1 MEGEI
6 DKALNK
12 DQSEQDLFQSAIGCT
27 IDSAFE
33 DMCQIKKIWHKEKGV
48 QGFHLVQ
55 SFAPGE
61 ISPELAHQIGME
73 FADRLLGGKFQAVV
87 STHLNTKCIH
97 NHIVWNSVSMEN
109 GKKYRSN
116 EKTYVTGVRKIS
128 DELCVKHRLSVI
140 HTEKSERVARPYALW
155 LAEQNGT
162 YTWKTPIQ
170 KDIEEAIAA
179 SLTWKQFLRVM
190 EKQGYA
196 FRFDRKY
203 ATMILPG
210 TGRTVRFKTLGKN
223 YTPEAIQNRILYPKP
238 PHRAGKQTPPASRF
252 LILLG
257 EKPPRRISG
266 LRALYYS
273 YLYKMGALPKK
284 PRYPSFA
291 VRQDIRKLD
300 QRIEQAEFIFKNH
313 IEDRGRLRAI
323 RQKAED
329 EIAVLL
335 KERQKLYRYQPD
347 SPQIGVLTEELKKL
361 RHTVKLCRN
370 IETHSIEMEQR
381 LQEASL
387 QQDKSNA
394 SYNSTMTENS
404 KSTAKLNEANT
415 NLAVLDQQLTDY
427 KAYLKEL
434 QDKLSTSQRET
445 QRQLSEESYDLSRKA
460 ADLNKELQDGVTAER
475 AKEINKELQ
484 DISSSQA
491 RNSYVQSIANSS
503 DYVVSMQNEIATV
516 QEHIT
521 ECENYKAEMQSQKGS
536 SEGTILNGYQSQAY
550 AADKDL
556 AQLTYQE
563 AQEQYDAAK
572 KGIVADFDGIVTE
585 CTGVSGARM

>member
-1 MEGEI
+1 
-6 DKALNK
+6 
-12 DQSEQDLFQSAIGCT
+12 
-27 IDSAFE
+27 
-33 DMCQIKKIWHKEKGV
+33 
-48 QGFHLVQ
+48 
-55 SFAPGE
+55 
-61 ISPELAHQIGME
+61 
-73 FADRLLGGKFQAVV
+73 
-87 STHLNTKCIH
+87 
-97 NHIVWNSVSMEN
+97 MEN

-140 HTEKSERVARPYALW
+140 RTEKSERVSRPYALW

-179 SLTWKQFLRVM
+179 SLTWKQFLRVL
-190 EKQGYA
+190 EKQGYT

-203 ATMILPG
+203 PTLILPS

-313 IEDRGRLRAI
+313 IEDRGQLRAI

-347 SPQIGVLTEELKKL
+347 SPQIGVLTEQLKKL

-381 LQEASL
+381 LQAA
-387 QQDKSNA
+387 QQ
-394 SYNSTMTENS
+394 E
-404 KSTAKLNEANT
+404 E
-415 NLAVLDQQLTDY
+415 QRRR
-427 KAYLKEL
+427 E
-434 QDKLSTSQRET
+434 QREK
-445 QRQLSEESYDLSRKA
+445 EEQQ
-460 ADLNKELQDGVTAER
+460 KE
-475 AKEINKELQ
+475 
-484 DISSSQA
+484 A
-491 RNSYVQSIANSS
+491 RNRDN
-503 DYVVSMQNEIATV
+503 
-516 QEHIT
+516 
-521 ECENYKAEMQSQKGS
+521 QK
-536 SEGTILNGYQSQAY
+536 
-550 AADKDL
+550 
-556 AQLTYQE
+556 
-563 AQEQYDAAK
+563 
-572 KGIVADFDGIVTE
+572 
-585 CTGVSGARM
+585 RR

>member
-361 RHTVKLCRN
+361 RHTVKLCRKP
-370 IETHSIEMEQR
+370 IPLR
-381 LQEASL
+381 W
-387 QQDKSNA
+387 
-394 SYNSTMTENS
+394 NS
-404 KSTAKLNEANT
+404 AC
-415 NLAVLDQQLTDY
+415 
-427 KAYLKEL
+427 
-434 QDKLSTSQRET
+434 
-445 QRQLSEESYDLSRKA
+445 RQHSRKNSSGRKSRHRKKRTNKPEIGKIKKG
-460 ADLNKELQDGVTAER
+460 DDPIHKIPTREQVELIRRQYPVGTRIILNHMDDSQAPPPGTKGTVAYVDDIGQIGVKWDTGSSLSLIPGVDSFSKEPAPEK
-475 AKEINKELQ
+475 AKHKR
-484 DISSSQA
+484 SSSLE
-491 RNSYVQSIANSS
+491 R
-503 DYVVSMQNEIATV
+503 
-516 QEHIT
+516 
-521 ECENYKAEMQSQKGS
+521 
-536 SEGTILNGYQSQAY
+536 
-550 AADKDL
+550 
-556 AQLTYQE
+556 
-563 AQEQYDAAK
+563 
-572 KGIVADFDGIVTE
+572 
-585 CTGVSGARM
+585 

>member
-1 MEGEI
+1 MAYTSVLPVHRLDRSI
-6 DKALNK
+6 DYVKDRAKTTKSAGSLEEAIDYALNREK
-12 DQSEQDLFQSAIGCT
+12 TEETIFEDAIGCT
-27 IDSAFE
+27 CENAYA
-33 DMCQIKKIWHKEKGV
+33 DMVKTKERFHKKGGV
-48 QGFHLVQ
+48 QGYHLVQ

-381 LQEASL
+381 LQAA
-387 QQDKSNA
+387 QQ
-394 SYNSTMTENS
+394 E
-404 KSTAKLNEANT
+404 E
-415 NLAVLDQQLTDY
+415 Q
-427 KAYLKEL
+427 
-434 QDKLSTSQRET
+434 
-445 QRQLSEESYDLSRKA
+445 QRQEKQTQEEK
-460 ADLNKELQDGVTAER
+460 NKQT
-475 AKEINKELQ
+475 
-484 DISSSQA
+484 
-491 RNSYVQSIANSS
+491 RNR
-503 DYVVSMQNEIATV
+503 
-516 QEHIT
+516 
-521 ECENYKAEMQSQKGS
+521 ENQK
-536 SEGTILNGYQSQAY
+536 
-550 AADKDL
+550 
-556 AQLTYQE
+556 
-563 AQEQYDAAK
+563 
-572 KGIVADFDGIVTE
+572 
-585 CTGVSGARM
+585 RR